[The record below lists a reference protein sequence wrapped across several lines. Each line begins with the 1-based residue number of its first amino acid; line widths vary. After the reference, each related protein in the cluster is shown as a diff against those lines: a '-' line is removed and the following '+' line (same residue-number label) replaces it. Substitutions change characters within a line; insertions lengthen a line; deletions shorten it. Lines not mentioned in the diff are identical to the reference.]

1 MHVCVSLL
9 ELTTYR
15 KFQMSACFQLFR
27 EDCVSTLTYTSAQP
41 CKGLLVDCSVCVK
54 KLGAKMTQAECESQP
69 IAEYLVASLLQVCA
83 VNEQQASQ
91 LIHSRNLA
99 NGLSLVHA
107 RVA

>member
-1 MHVCVSLL
+1 M
-9 ELTTYR
+9 
-15 KFQMSACFQLFR
+15 
-27 EDCVSTLTYTSAQP
+27 STLTCTSAQP

-54 KLGAKMTQAECESQP
+54 KLGAEMTQAECESQP

-83 VNEQQASQ
+83 VK

-107 RVA
+107 CVALVDLFHAA